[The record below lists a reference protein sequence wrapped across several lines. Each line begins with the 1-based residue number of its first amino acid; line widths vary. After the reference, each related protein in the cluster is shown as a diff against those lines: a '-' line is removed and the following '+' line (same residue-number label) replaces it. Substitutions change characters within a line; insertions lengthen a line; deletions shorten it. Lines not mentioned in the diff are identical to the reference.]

1 MVIFKNK
8 SVPFFIWSFSAAF
21 LAYASMY
28 AFRKPFNAATF
39 SNQFVFGL
47 HFKDL
52 LIISQAV
59 GYMLSKFIGIKVIS
73 ELAKN
78 NRVRLILSLILIAE
92 VSLLFF
98 ALVPLEY
105 KFIFLF
111 TNGLPLGMVWGVI
124 FSFLEG
130 RKLTEM
136 IATGIAIGALV
147 SSGVLKS
154 IALYVLSNTI
164 LPVSEN
170 WMPFVVGA
178 LFIPV
183 LLVSVWMLS
192 RIPEVSE
199 SDTLQKTTR
208 RPMTKKERRRIIKAF
223 LPGIISLVS
232 LYVLLTVFRDFR
244 DNFAVEILKFY
255 DFSAPSNFAYSEI
268 IISVLILIATSLIVL
283 FRSNR
288 LAFFYCFG
296 LIFFGFLIMLT
307 ALLLFMSDAIQG
319 FEFML
324 LTGLG
329 MGLGYVPY
337 QIALFERFLAVFR
350 IKGNVGFLMYLSDS
364 FGYLGSIALIL
375 FKNSGGLAI
384 GEHVIFESLVI
395 YCSILGLILTAYAAF
410 YFRKKLKV

>member
-1 MVIFKNK
+1 
-8 SVPFFIWSFSAAF
+8 
-21 LAYASMY
+21 MY

>member
-1 MVIFKNK
+1 
-8 SVPFFIWSFSAAF
+8 
-21 LAYASMY
+21 MY

-39 SNQFVFGL
+39 TNQFVFGV

-52 LIISQAV
+52 LIVSQAV

-78 NRVRLILSLILIAE
+78 NRVRLILLLILIAE
-92 VSLLFF
+92 TSLLFF
-98 ALVPLEY
+98 AIVPIKY

-147 SSGVLKS
+147 SSGVLKY
-154 IALYVLSNTI
+154 IALLVLSNTLI
-164 LPVSEN
+164 PVSEN

-178 LFIPV
+178 LFIP
-183 LLVSVWMLS
+183 LLLLSVWMLS
-192 RIPEVSE
+192 KIPEVST

-208 RPMTKKERRRIIKAF
+208 RPMSKNERRRVIKTF
-223 LPGIISLVS
+223 LPGIISLVL
-232 LYVLLTVFRDFR
+232 LYTLLTLFRDFR
-244 DNFAVEILKFY
+244 DNFAVEILNY
-255 DFSAPSNFAYSEI
+255 YEFSSASNFAYSEI

-283 FRSNR
+283 FKSNR
-288 LAFFYCFG
+288 LAFLYCFS
-296 LIFFGFLIMLT
+296 LIFTGFLIMLI
-307 ALLLFMSDAIQG
+307 ALLLFISEKIHG
-319 FEFML
+319 FEFVL

-350 IKGNVGFLMYLSDS
+350 IKGNVGFLMYISDS
-364 FGYLGSIALIL
+364 FGYLGSITLIIL
-375 FKNSGGLAI
+375 KNSGGFNI
-384 GEHVIFESLVI
+384 GEHAIFEVLVI
-395 YCSILGLILTAYAAF
+395 ICSILGLVLTGYATY